1 MQNSTSTSLTV
12 VSTLE
17 MEGLALSN
25 EWSNIC
31 KADKRRFNKNTKA
44 DGFDTRLGKLM
55 QKLKAEGG
63 ERISSDRLKD
73 CNIHNIPK
81 QRRSEALWFAD
92 NRDEALAFNK
102 ASKKGF
108 TSLAALQQAMKKA
121 AKAKLPT
128 PPKGDEESQETS
140 TETNEAVTQSA
151 KTVEDLALDIL
162 LQVEAN
168 GFKVSDFKVAINNAI
183 GMIED
188 SNEAVPFEMVG

>member
-121 AKAKLPT
+121 TKAKLPT

-151 KTVEDLALDIL
+151 KTAEDLALEVMC
-162 LQVEAN
+162 QVEVN
-168 GFKVSDFKVAINNAI
+168 GITVEAFEIAIANAI
-183 GMIED
+183 SMVKND
-188 SNEAVPFEMVG
+188 SQAVPFEMVG

>member
-1 MQNSTSTSLTV
+1 
-12 VSTLE
+12 
-17 MEGLALSN
+17 
-25 EWSNIC
+25 
-31 KADKRRFNKNTKA
+31 
-44 DGFDTRLGKLM
+44 M

>member
-121 AKAKLPT
+121 TKAKLPT

>member
-31 KADKRRFNKNTKA
+31 KADKRRLNKNTKA